1 MLRVL
6 VSLSAIAILGGCAVA
21 GGSVTQEERRLIYA
35 TGRPVA
41 QAVPEPTSA
50 NPVASVVAPAQ
61 PQAERLLV
69 VHFDFDK
76 FDVKPM
82 YLKDLERVA
91 NMLAAA
97 PQARTMV
104 EGHTDNRGSTEYN
117 VGLGQRR
124 AEAVRKVLEA
134 HGAPPQGLDAVSYGK
149 ERLATEGRDEASH
162 ALNRRAEILI
172 VRP

>member
-1 MLRVL
+1 MFRVL
-6 VSLSAIAILGGCAVA
+6 ASLSAIAILGGCAVA

-35 TGRPVA
+35 TARPVA
-41 QAVPEPTSA
+41 QTAPEPTSA
-50 NPVASVVAPAQ
+50 NPVASVVAPTQ

-69 VHFDFDK
+69 VYFDFDK

-91 NMLAAA
+91 KLLKAA
-97 PQARTMV
+97 PQGRTLV

-134 HGAPPQGLDAVSYGK
+134 HGAPSQGLEAVSYGK
-149 ERLATEGRDEASH
+149 ERLAADGRDEASH
-162 ALNRRAEILI
+162 GLNRRAEILI